1 MKKKIIIS
9 LFLIVIIVLVIGT
22 IVVIKNKEQGTNQK
36 TNENNSNTE
45 GGYIEMTDKNEN
57 DFQIDLVYHSPS
69 NRDIH
74 YSAYIPSNIDSLEEV
89 PLYIT
94 LPGYEGLYFQ
104 GVGVNLRYEDF
115 AYIAKELNPNMI
127 ILAPQLNDWGKQ
139 SAEDTILLTEYY
151 QENYKI
157 SNTYINGYSG
167 GGETLSLVL
176 DMKPELYTRA
186 LLVSSQWDGGYEK
199 LVNSNTQVYF
209 FIGESDS
216 YYGSSS
222 FKETYNEL
230 YKRYEQKGLSKEDI
244 DKTLILDVR
253 NHEYF
258 TSHGI
263 SDEHGGGGLAAHEES
278 IMKWLLEIE

>member
-9 LFLIVIIVLVIGT
+9 LSVIAVIVIIIIIGVI
-22 IVVIKNKEQGTNQK
+22 ILNKEIIFSK
-36 TNENNSNTE
+36 IENNGNNSK
-45 GGYIEMTDKNEN
+45 GGYIEMTEKREN

-74 YSAYIPSNIDSLEEV
+74 YSAYIPSNIDSLEEL

-104 GVGVNLRYEDF
+104 GVGVNLKYEDF

-127 ILAPQLNDWGKQ
+127 ILAPQLDDWGKQ
-139 SAEDTILLTEYY
+139 SAEDTTLLTEYY
-151 QENYKI
+151 LKNYNI

-230 YKRYEQKGLSKEDI
+230 YKRYEEKGLTKEEI
-244 DKTLILDVR
+244 NKKLILDVR

-258 TSHGI
+258 TSHGVN
-263 SDEHGGGGLAAHEES
+263 DEHGGGGLAAHEES